1 MTRGEAIVSFF
12 NLEMLV
18 GYLCAVVAQGL
29 DDSPPLLLLRFALFC
44 LYSSSK
50 EKAGFIAGKH
60 IKASSKW
67 WFQSSSRRNWKGDES
82 TIEKNEKE

>member
-1 MTRGEAIVSFF
+1 MTRGESIYV
-12 NLEMLV
+12 LV
-18 GYLCAVVAQGL
+18 IERCWLVTCVVVVAQGL
-29 DDSPPLLLLRFALFC
+29 DDSPPLWLRFALFC